1 MFTIDAIVDV
11 LNQHHQRATYGAVAE
26 LLGRPS
32 RNLMSECPKNKRY
45 SWIVSQKDGMPSGYS
60 SFQKHPSLME
70 NEDIL
75 STRDELVEWLR
86 SHRSQS

>member
-1 MFTIDAIVDV
+1 MFSIDAIVDA
-11 LNQHHQRATYGAVAE
+11 LDQHHHRATYGAVAE

-32 RNLMSECPKNKRY
+32 RSLMSECPKNRRCP
-45 SWIVSQKDGMPSGYS
+45 WVVSQKHGMPSGYS
-60 SFQKHPSLME
+60 SFQRHPSFME

-75 STRDELVEWLR
+75 STRGELVEWLR